1 MSFFTNKH
9 VVVAL
14 LVAPVLA
21 IGAWYAVGL
30 IGAETPQKA
39 VPGQSYP
46 LVAKS
51 NCRYA
56 SGQCSLENGDI
67 EFEIIPASFDG
78 ALSLTIVSNQSVGR
92 VMLGL
97 GPDSNPPKPEEATY
111 DAATQSW
118 NYTLN
123 KNQAEKLFFVAE
135 VRGSRYFAKLDTVF
149 FERLTTIPL
158 GRD

>member
-1 MSFFTNKH
+1 MSVFTNKH

-14 LVAPVLA
+14 LVAPFLA
-21 IGAWYAVGL
+21 VGAWYAVGL

-39 VPGQSYP
+39 LPGQSYP

-67 EFEIIPASFDG
+67 EFELIPATSG
-78 ALSLTIVSNQSVGR
+78 GSLHLKVTSNQSVGR
-92 VMLGL
+92 VLLGL
-97 GPDSNPPKPEEATY
+97 GEDSSPPKPDEVPY
-111 DAATQSW
+111 DASSQSW
-118 NYTLN
+118 VYSVTGEY
-123 KNQAEKLFFVAE
+123 AEKLFFVAE
-135 VRGSRYFAKLDTVF
+135 IRGSRYFAKLDTVF
-149 FERLTTIPL
+149 FERLSSIPQ

>member
-1 MSFFTNKH
+1 MSVFTNKH

-30 IGAETPQKA
+30 IGAETPQRA

-67 EFEIIPASFDG
+67 EFHITPVTSNDT
-78 ALSLTIVSNQSVGR
+78 LSLKITSNQSSGR

-97 GPDSNPPKPEEATY
+97 GQDINPPKPEEAPY
-111 DAATQSW
+111 DASNQSW
-118 NYTLN
+118 HYTVN
-123 KNQAEKLFFVAE
+123 ENQAEKLFFVAE
-135 VRGSRYFAKLDTVF
+135 IRGSRYFAKLDTVF
-149 FERLTTIPL
+149 FERLSSIPQ

>member
-1 MSFFTNKH
+1 MSVFTNKH

-30 IGAETPQKA
+30 IGAETPQRA

-67 EFEIIPASFDG
+67 EFHITPVSSNDT
-78 ALSLTIVSNQSVGR
+78 LSLKITSNQSSGR

-97 GPDSNPPKPEEATY
+97 GQDSNPPKPEEAPY
-111 DAATQSW
+111 DASIQSW
-118 NYTLN
+118 YYAVTE
-123 KNQAEKLFFVAE
+123 NQAEKLFFVAE
-135 VRGSRYFAKLDTVF
+135 IRGSRYFAKLDTVF
-149 FERLTTIPL
+149 FERLSSIPQ

>member
-14 LVAPVLA
+14 LVAPILA

-30 IGAETPQKA
+30 IGAETPKKA

-67 EFEIIPASFDG
+67 EFELIPATSDG
-78 ALSLTIVSNQSVGR
+78 ALSLKITSNQRAGR

-97 GPDSNPPKPEEATY
+97 GEDDNPPKPEEAPY
-111 DAATQSW
+111 DPSSQTW
-118 NYTLN
+118 MYTVN
-123 KNQAEKLFFVAE
+123 THHAEKLFFVAE
-135 VRGSRYFAKLDTVF
+135 ISGSRYFAKLDTVF
-149 FERLTTIPL
+149 FDRLSTIPQ

>member
-1 MSFFTNKH
+1 MSVFTNKH

-30 IGAETPQKA
+30 IGAEPPQKA
-39 VPGQSYP
+39 LPGQSYP

-67 EFEIIPASFDG
+67 ELELTPVTSNG
-78 ALSLTIVSNQSVGR
+78 TLSLKITSNRSIGR

-97 GPDSNPPKPEEATY
+97 GLDTDPPKPEEAPY
-111 DAATQSW
+111 DASSKSW
-118 NYTLN
+118 HYAVTE
-123 KNQAEKLFFVAE
+123 NQADKLFFVAE
-135 VRGSRYFAKLDTVF
+135 IRGSRYFAKLDTVF
-149 FERLTTIPL
+149 FERLSSIPQ

>member
-9 VVVAL
+9 VVIAL

-56 SGQCSLENGDI
+56 SGQCSLTNGDI
-67 EFEIIPASFDG
+67 EFELIPAISNS
-78 ALSLTIVSNQSVGR
+78 ALSLKITSNHSVGR

-97 GPDSNPPKPEEATY
+97 GPESNPPKPEEAAF
-111 DAATQSW
+111 DVATQSW
-118 NYTLN
+118 HYTVDEST
-123 KNQAEKLFFVAE
+123 AEKLFFVAE
-135 VRGSRYFAKLDTVF
+135 VQGSRYFAKLDTVF
-149 FERLTTIPL
+149 FERLSTIPQ

>member
-1 MSFFTNKH
+1 MSVFTNKH

-30 IGAETPQKA
+30 IGAETPQRA

-67 EFEIIPASFDG
+67 EFHITPVSSNDT
-78 ALSLTIVSNQSVGR
+78 LSLKITSNQSSGR

-97 GPDSNPPKPEEATY
+97 GQDINPPKPEEAPY
-111 DAATQSW
+111 DASNQSW
-118 NYTLN
+118 HYAVNE
-123 KNQAEKLFFVAE
+123 NQAEKLFFVAE
-135 VRGSRYFAKLDTVF
+135 IRGSRYFARLDTVF
-149 FERLTTIPL
+149 FERLASIPQ

>member
-1 MSFFTNKH
+1 MSVFTNKH

-14 LVAPVLA
+14 LVAPFLA

-30 IGAETPQKA
+30 IGAETPQRA

-67 EFEIIPASFDG
+67 EFELIPATSDG
-78 ALSLTIVSNQSVGR
+78 ARSLKITSNQSVGR

-97 GPDSNPPKPEEATY
+97 GADNNPPKPDEASY
-111 DAATQSW
+111 DSSTQSW
-118 NYTLN
+118 IYSVSDD
-123 KNQAEKLFFVAE
+123 QAEKLFFVAE
-135 VRGSRYFAKLDTVF
+135 IRGSRYFAKLDTVF
-149 FERLTTIPL
+149 FERLSSIPQ